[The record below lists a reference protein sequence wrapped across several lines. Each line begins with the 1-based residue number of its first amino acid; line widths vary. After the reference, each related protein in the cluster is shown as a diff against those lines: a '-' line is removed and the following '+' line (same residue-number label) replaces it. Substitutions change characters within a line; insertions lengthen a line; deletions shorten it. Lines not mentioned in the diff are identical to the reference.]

1 MTIISLRYKVHL
13 FVIILGPEFIV
24 LILKPVAGLRS
35 VIKLVSFFG
44 RITDPYTVEEPPS
57 RVSQG
62 YDAE

>member
-13 FVIILGPEFIV
+13 FVIILGPEFVV

-35 VIKLVSFFG
+35 VIKLGSFFS
-44 RITDPYTVEEPPS
+44 RIDPYTDEEPPS
-57 RVSQG
+57 RVSSQG